1 MQTKWQRAKQSLL
14 EGRSPWGGQKGMGI
28 KGHEETFRG
37 KKCVQHC
44 TFGDN
49 FIGLWICQSL
59 SNCTLEIC
67 AVCCVL
73 NIPQWTCGVT
83 DKEETVVGMGGHS
96 PP

>member
-1 MQTKWQRAKQSLL
+1 
-14 EGRSPWGGQKGMGI
+14 MGI

-73 NIPQWTCGVT
+73 NISQ
-83 DKEETVVGMGGHS
+83 
-96 PP
+96 